1 MKYLTDFRKT
11 VGPVWIRARNF
22 ILTSRNLLG
31 GMTLLNESFFR
42 EFCISGPLA
51 VKVDASAF

>member
-11 VGPVWIRARNF
+11 VDPVWIRAQNF

-31 GMTLLNESFFR
+31 GITLLNESFF
-42 EFCISGPLA
+42 S
-51 VKVDASAF
+51 

>member
-1 MKYLTDFRKT
+1 MDPRPKFYLNR
-11 VGPVWIRARNF
+11 
-22 ILTSRNLLG
+22 SRNLLG

-51 VKVDASAF
+51 VKVDASTF